1 MTKQKIPAMNFSET
15 KSKKD
20 CDVILQEQ
28 AITTPSLLQK
38 ASQDLV
44 VKVAKKQDK
53 IKYDQSTVDKAISI
67 YNSRFSD
74 PSKVTY
80 ALVSNLGSEQ
90 YKVLKQNQENFS
102 STVNAV
108 QNAGVFF
115 ILEKLSNN
123 LREANLEGLYR
134 DAVNVKPTMVARFL
148 SAIGFGGKY
157 KQISVNKQYDIH
169 FSNLKSRSE
178 GVVSVVKDLEKD
190 LLHKKSELLTSLTYI
205 RKGFTDQ
212 FQQLKLLASEHLVA
226 RMALERQEEYV
237 EHLSSLDSHNT
248 EVQQTLVEAKRVL
261 NTLVNRELILRGS
274 IASVPLKADEYDQ
287 LLTATQTVV
296 EEIDNT
302 LDAKFLSLYGSL
314 NTIAVAMKS
323 AQGLNEQ
330 QSIEELAN
338 NLSNIS
344 NIAVKDIA
352 TKSITLSANNRL
364 REVEQLEKQL
374 ENIRLTHEAVDQLNK
389 DKKQILLEASDR
401 LNVLVNNIQTQV
413 IDKSFEDSSKIVQ
426 F

>member
-1 MTKQKIPAMNFSET
+1 MTLTIFFFRVI
-15 KSKKD
+15 KKMAIIEHQD
-20 CDVILQEQ
+20 ILNENLLKKVNSD
-28 AITTPSLLQK
+28 TFTSLL
-38 ASQDLV
+38 
-44 VKVAKKQDK
+44 AKGMGENRGQN
-53 IKYDQSTVDKAISI
+53 IKYDIATVEKATAIF
-67 YNSRFSD
+67 NQKFSD

-248 EVQQTLVEAKRVL
+248 GVQQTLVEAKRVL

-274 IASVPLKADEYDQ
+274 IASVPLKADEYNQ

>member
-237 EHLSSLDSHNT
+237 EHLSSLDSHDT